1 MRYCCRSCGI
11 CPVAKRFT
19 SKEEVTENAPGIMR
33 LIIELPW
40 LNENCK
46 SQAKYAYK
54 NVVSPTNLF
63 DGAHFLSGGYC
74 TGLSEKVKSL

>member
-1 MRYCCRSCGI
+1 
-11 CPVAKRFT
+11 
-19 SKEEVTENAPGIMR
+19 MR

-54 NVVSPTNLF
+54 NVVSPTNLLNGTPF
-63 DGAHFLSGGYC
+63 YLGDIVQVWAKKLKDCSD
-74 TGLSEKVKSL
+74 

>member
-1 MRYCCRSCGI
+1 
-11 CPVAKRFT
+11 
-19 SKEEVTENAPGIMR
+19 VTENAPGIMR

-54 NVVSPTNLF
+54 NVVSPTNLLNGTPF
-63 DGAHFLSGGYC
+63 YLGDIVQVWAKKLKDCSD
-74 TGLSEKVKSL
+74 